1 MSDERLTIPPIV
13 PGTSDRLLHPPAG
26 VWVGLAAGLAGA
38 NTKAPSTE
46 PALIGAA

>member
-1 MSDERLTIPPIV
+1 VEA
-13 PGTSDRLLHPPAG
+13 LLRAET
-26 VWVGLAAGLAGA
+26 LDQAEAYAAAGLAGS